1 MEKQHVA
8 NILAIPG
15 GLPATRKDHGNS
27 AAVGKSR
34 PTAGQWVTGAVV
46 KSLAVVILVACA
58 PAVDRA
64 DCTDGA
70 TWRDNCTRDRMER
83 PEPEEPGGH
92 WATRDNE
99 PDSRTDPDAHRDW
112 QRDRDA
118 QREEGTW

>member
-1 MEKQHVA
+1 MTRP
-8 NILAIPG
+8 ILAAIF
-15 GLPATRKDHGNS
+15 L
-27 AAVGKSR
+27 AACV
-34 PTAGQWVTGAVV
+34 
-46 KSLAVVILVACA
+46 

-70 TWRDNCTRDRMER
+70 TWRDACDRDRAAVER
-83 PEPEEPGGH
+83 PEPEPGGH
-92 WATRDNE
+92 WATRENE

>member
-1 MEKQHVA
+1 MMLMTWRVGGEVTQRIANPCGFLVKTTTYPIAVIKTKRKQGA
-8 NILAIPG
+8 NLITAIL
-15 GLPATRKDHGNS
+15 LS
-27 AAVGKSR
+27 ACV
-34 PTAGQWVTGAVV
+34 PT
-46 KSLAVVILVACA
+46 
-58 PAVDRA
+58 VDRA

-70 TWRDNCTRDRMER
+70 TWRDNCDRDRAAVER

-99 PDSRTDPDAHRDW
+99 PNSRTDPDAHRDW

>member
-1 MEKQHVA
+1 MTRLTFA
-8 NILAIPG
+8 ALLLAACV
-15 GLPATRKDHGNS
+15 PA
-27 AAVGKSR
+27 
-34 PTAGQWVTGAVV
+34 
-46 KSLAVVILVACA
+46 I
-58 PAVDRA
+58 DRQ

-70 TWRDNCTRDRMER
+70 VWRDACGRPHYKRTVVDDSCMRGCKPPR

-99 PDSRTDPDAHRDW
+99 PNSRTDPEGHRDW